1 MSHVSELRLEDLPD
15 VEPYLINKLKRA
27 GIQSVL
33 VLAASIPIELAGGG
47 DYIDDNNSAI
57 TADIETI
64 SQLIG
69 KAKKALIDSGSLN
82 KEFCTAEEFL
92 ERRNNLVRF
101 TTGSVNLDAFLKG
114 GIESQAITE
123 IAGEFGSGK
132 SQLCHTLCVT
142 AAANNNKQK
151 GKRVGGGG
159 TVAGDFSR
167 NNNTNNNII
176 FVDTENTFRPERIH
190 QIAERQRSR
199 ARGNNEKSVCMQ
211 NIQ

>member
-1 MSHVSELRLEDLPD
+1 M
-15 VEPYLINKLKRA
+15 
-27 GIQSVL
+27 
-33 VLAASIPIELAGGG
+33 
-47 DYIDDNNSAI
+47 
-57 TADIETI
+57 
-64 SQLIG
+64 
-69 KAKKALIDSGSLN
+69 
-82 KEFCTAEEFL
+82 
-92 ERRNNLVRF
+92 
-101 TTGSVNLDAFLKG
+101 KG

-142 AAANNNKQK
+142 AAANKEK
-151 GKRVGGGG
+151 RGKRVVG